1 MLAAGMGSS
10 GDAAMTISRLHAAI
24 SAVVTILVFAPA
36 ALADAPCDI
45 GLRDVT
51 PAERARIT
59 AALQSAESALPPA
72 PEGWRQVNADGQ
84 FSIPSL
90 ICRDGENKPW
100 HYGTSRSY
108 TQVGDYETRQQG
120 MRDAAAATASV
131 QAKNQSRMD
140 ALQKQMMSIM
150 QQQMALNQKQDYA
163 GAEKL
168 QPQLE
173 KVQAEYEKLATAGT
187 ETIEAA
193 GREFDRD
200 LEMSISVQVNATPQR
215 PARNV
220 TKLAAPAGAVA
231 AVRWQDEDPAATN
244 EYALFLFGPWKPD
257 PNGGWRPGTRAGVP
271 PSGAHAVS
279 VYVIAD
285 RDRLASVV
293 QTIDFGKVAAIA
305 K

>member
-1 MLAAGMGSS
+1 M
-10 GDAAMTISRLHAAI
+10 
-24 SAVVTILVFAPA
+24 
-36 ALADAPCDI
+36 ADAPCNT
-45 GLRDVT
+45 GFRDVT
-51 PAERARIT
+51 PAERTRIT
-59 AALQSAESALPPA
+59 TALQGAESALPPA
-72 PEGWRQVNADGQ
+72 PEGWRQINNDGE
-84 FSIPSL
+84 FSIPSSL
-90 ICRDGENKPW
+90 CRDGENKPW
-100 HYGTSRSY
+100 QYGTGRSY
-108 TQVGDYETRQQG
+108 TRIDDYEARQQG
-120 MRDAAAATASV
+120 MRDAAAAAAAV
-131 QAKNQSRMD
+131 RAKNQARMD
-140 ALQKQMMSIM
+140 VLQKQMMSIM

-200 LEMSISVQVNATPQR
+200 LEMSISVQMNATPQR

-231 AVRWQDEDPAATN
+231 AVRWQDEDPAATD
-244 EYALFLFGPWKPD
+244 EYALILFGPWKAD
-257 PNGGWRPGTRAGVP
+257 PNGSWKPGTRAGVP
-271 PSGAHAVS
+271 PSGAQAVS

-285 RDRLASVV
+285 RERLAGVV
-293 QTIDFGKVAAIA
+293 QSVDFTKVAAIL